1 MEEEGS
7 RTRQGSSG
15 DTLTLYISS
24 VLPGWDSCGEDSAD
38 AIPASLFP
46 VPEPATPTLAT
57 QPPYL
62 RYKTELCSRYTES
75 GTCSYEDRCQFAHGL
90 HELRVPSQHPKYK
103 TELCRSFHSLGF
115 CPYGLR
121 CLFIHS
127 PDERRPP
134 RPIRPPH
141 PGSRKRAGLCRMFQ
155 SQGGCPYGAR
165 CHFTHATEEDA
176 KPRKTLCRTFEAL
189 GVCPYGSRCH
199 FIHKTTDDHPELP
212 SPLLLPT
219 PPPISC
225 QTGSSLATD
234 GSLSPASDEV
244 CSSLGTP
251 ELSCGGASPVL
262 NDLPANNAFSFS
274 SLLLPL
280 ALRLQGLHCSREPD
294 SSVWSESP
302 FGVHW
307 GDLSVKL

>member
-1 MEEEGS
+1 MEEEANAAF
-7 RTRQGSSG
+7 QAFSG
-15 DTLTLYISS
+15 DALTLYVSS
-24 VLPGWDSCGEDSAD
+24 LLPAWELASGEDSD
-38 AIPASLFP
+38 QAIPASLCP
-46 VPEPATPTLAT
+46 VQQPPAHTLTT

-75 GTCSYEDRCQFAHGL
+75 GTCSYDDRCQFAHGL

-141 PGSRKRAGLCRMFQ
+141 PGVRRRAGLCRMFQ
-155 SQGGCPYGAR
+155 SQGGCPYGDR
-165 CHFTHATEEDA
+165 CHFTHADEDDR
-176 KPRKTLCRTFEAL
+176 PRKTMCRTFKAL

-199 FIHKTTDDHPELP
+199 FLHKMGTENHPELP
-212 SPLLLPT
+212 SPLL
-219 PPPISC
+219 
-225 QTGSSLATD
+225 SSLHCRVGQSQPPD
-234 GSLSPASDEV
+234 GSLSPISDEV
-244 CSSLGTP
+244 SSSLGTP
-251 ELSCGGASPVL
+251 ELSAGGTSPL
-262 NDLPANNAFSFS
+262 LHEFSANNAFAFS

-280 ALRLQGLHCSREPD
+280 ALRLQGLHCSREPGSPAWD
-294 SSVWSESP
+294 ESA
-302 FGVHW
+302 FGVHR
-307 GDLSVKL
+307 GDLSVKH